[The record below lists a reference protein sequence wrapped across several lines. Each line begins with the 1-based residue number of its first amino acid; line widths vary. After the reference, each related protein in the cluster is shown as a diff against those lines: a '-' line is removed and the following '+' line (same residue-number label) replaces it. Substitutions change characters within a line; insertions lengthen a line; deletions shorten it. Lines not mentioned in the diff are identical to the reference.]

1 MHDRPVCVRAC
12 FPHTCVLQRLS
23 GRTNTGLDPVIV
35 WELGIAGGD
44 GAGDTE
50 NQNKDLPEA
59 PADILQPA
67 KEQARSHDINVIQTH
82 TARQSVGWRGDGKK
96 KGRVGCFSHGIDVSG

>member
-1 MHDRPVCVRAC
+1 M
-12 FPHTCVLQRLS
+12 CVLPRLS

-67 KEQARSHDINVIQTH
+67 KEQAGSHDINVIQTH
-82 TARQSVGWRGDGKK
+82 TARQSAGWTGEGKK
-96 KGRVGCFSHGIDVSG
+96 KGRVGCFSYSINVSG